1 MAGCRRLSGSLR
13 TPKGRTM
20 TSEFREVDPRTLI
33 PNPNNPRTSPPNEE
47 RDRRFAL
54 NIQIVGVL
62 QPPVV
67 REQAD
72 GTLMIVYGH
81 RRVRCSIMAKLK
93 VIPVIVRSG
102 DEKFDDLAAGS
113 ENMIRED
120 MSLPDQWRYVDRMRR
135 EKNYT
140 ERQLCKALMVTPA
153 YLKRLSL
160 LAGLHPPILDAIEI
174 DYGPDERALRVIART
189 PLDEQRAAWAEIWS
203 ETVAEDADPAEYR
216 MTEDEAKDFD
226 WTDFAHEL
234 EHTQFFARD
243 ASFDDALARKNGI
256 AWEEDLFAEGGQ
268 DNRYT
273 VDRARYAN
281 AQRAWIETQLGEE
294 DVVVS
299 TYDNGTP
306 RMEHG
311 MCRLWH
317 AKEGA
322 RAFYLDPRTLK
333 VGHVFFERVEDD
345 SEEDMA
351 QSVPVSL
358 APAPKVRGDISG
370 TGEKMI
376 GQIRTRALHS
386 ALDAA
391 CATAEPWD
399 LVGALLLAFC
409 GDNIAVQGDP
419 TGGYGKQ
426 SARNA
431 ATAALFPEG
440 VLVRDP
446 DLLRTHTMAVLRSV
460 ANCDVSL
467 HSGSG
472 IAAQLLGVLFD
483 ADVQMPNMA
492 FDEFLKTFSKAGITT
507 AVEAEGLAAQSTG
520 KLMRAALIAHVGEGR
535 WVPEAAG
542 FAQSTAAW
550 KAKLAKDAHHAA
562 RLAADDDDGDE
573 DDEPA
578 DAGDGD
584 DVVSVEDETTLEDP
598 NAACVSAAADT
609 DGAGEA
615 FDAVAEQLRD
625 EFASTPEGR
634 AHFDSHVVFVRAA

>member
-1 MAGCRRLSGSLR
+1 MAGSRRLSGCLR
-13 TPKGRTM
+13 SPKGRTM
-20 TSEFREVDPRTLI
+20 TTEFREVDPRTLI

-72 GTLMIVYGH
+72 GTLMILYGH

-102 DEKFDDLAAGS
+102 DEKLDDLAAGS

-189 PLDEQRAAWAEIWS
+189 PADEQRAAWAEIWS
-203 ETVAEDADPAEYR
+203 ETIADDADPAEYR

-226 WTDFAHEL
+226 WTDFAHAL

-243 ASFDDALARKNGI
+243 ASFDDVLARKHGI

-273 VDRARYAN
+273 VDRERYAS
-281 AQRAWIETQLGEE
+281 AQRAWIEGQLGEDDVLLATNEYGQPMME
-294 DVVVS
+294 D
-299 TYDNGTP
+299 
-306 RMEHG
+306 G
-311 MCRLWH
+311 MRRLWH
-317 AKEGA
+317 AKEGP
-322 RAFYLDPRTLK
+322 RAFYLDSRTLK
-333 VGHVFFERVEDD
+333 VGCVFLERWTPQPGAGAAMGA
-345 SEEDMA
+345 S
-351 QSVPVSL
+351 
-358 APAPKVRGDISG
+358 APAPKVRSDISG

-376 GQIRTRALHS
+376 GQIRTHALHS

-419 TGGYGKQ
+419 TGGFGKP

-446 DLLRTHTMAVLRSV
+446 ELLRTHTMAVLRSV

-542 FAQSTAAW
+542 FAQSTATW

-562 RLAADDDDGDE
+562 RLAVHAEDDDGDQDEEPSDADDGE
-573 DDEPA
+573 DL
-578 DAGDGD
+578 
-584 DVVSVEDETTLEDP
+584 VSAEDETASEDP
-598 NAACVSAAADT
+598 NAACVSAAAEI

-615 FDAVAEQLRD
+615 FDAVAGRLRD
-625 EFASTPEGR
+625 EFASTPEAR
-634 AHFDSHVVFVRAA
+634 AHFDSHVMFVRAA